1 MKKLSLLAL
10 LLMMTVL
17 LTACFGADLDTS
29 GDVSGQDETSD
40 NSYVQGN
47 SVDGSIWF
55 GEDDS
60 SDDSGSTSTTGK
72 TDKTTGKTDK
82 STTKTTDKTTKKPAV
97 STAKPTKD
105 ARIVLPGKG
114 TDLDGKGRIVIDKIS
129 AKGRKVTITF
139 KNISSKKTGG
149 EYITEE
155 TMEVYYKCYSKDGK
169 ELTSKAEY
177 FGTLYPGCIEVGE
190 TSEELTFTVPAG
202 TREVKIT
209 GAKIVYWTPW
219 S

>member
-1 MKKLSLLAL
+1 MKKVSLLAL

-29 GDVSGQDETSD
+29 GGDVSNPDESDSSSIVQD
-40 NSYVQGN
+40 NA
-47 SVDGSIWF
+47 VDGSIWF
-55 GEDDS
+55 GEDES
-60 SDDSGSTSTTGK
+60 SDDSGSTSTTAKPGK
-72 TDKTTGKTDK
+72 T
-82 STTKTTDKTTKKPAV
+82 TTKPPVKTTKKPVV

-105 ARIVLPGKG
+105 ARIILPGKG

-129 AKGRKVTITF
+129 ANGRKVSITF
-139 KNISSKKTGG
+139 KNISSVKTGG

-169 ELTSKAEY
+169 ELTSKDEY
-177 FGTLYPGCIEVGE
+177 FGTLYPGCIEVGKTKE
-190 TSEELTFTVPAG
+190 VTFTVPTG

-209 GAKIVYWTPW
+209 DTNIIYWTPW
-219 S
+219 K

>member
-1 MKKLSLLAL
+1 MKKVSLLAL

-29 GDVSGQDETSD
+29 GGDVSNPDESDSSSIVQD
-40 NSYVQGN
+40 NA
-47 SVDGSIWF
+47 VDGSIWF
-55 GEDDS
+55 GEDES
-60 SDDSGSTSTTGK
+60 SDDSGSTSTTAKPG
-72 TDKTTGKTDK
+72 
-82 STTKTTDKTTKKPAV
+82 KTTKKPVV
-97 STAKPTKD
+97 STAKPVKY
-105 ARIVLPGKG
+105 ARITLPGKG

-139 KNISSKKTGG
+139 KNISSVKTGG

-169 ELTSKAEY
+169 ELTSKDKY
-177 FGTLYPGCIEVGE
+177 FGTLYPGCIDVGKTKEV
-190 TSEELTFTVPAG
+190 TFTVPTG

-209 GAKIVYWTPW
+209 DTNIVYWTPW
-219 S
+219 K